1 MSDLA
6 LQLIEKEKQERTG
19 TLNLGNCDLTEVPDV
34 IKDLFWLER
43 LILCDHL
50 WWDDK
55 AKDWRNNQN
64 QGLPNSI
71 TLLPDWL
78 SQLSLLYYLDF
89 SEMAVQTLPEL
100 SNCRSLKQLNCAE
113 TKITDLIPLANL
125 YTLQWIVC
133 HETSIV
139 NLTPLANLQNLKEL
153 RCSSTQVADLTPLA
167 NLQNLQ
173 QLDCSSTQ
181 IADLASLANLQ
192 NLKELRCSSTQ
203 IADIAPLA
211 NLNNLKELRCS
222 STQIADIAPLANLNN
237 LQHIIC
243 LRTQVAD
250 LAPLTNLQNL
260 QLLYCSFTQVA
271 DLTPLAKLHSLREL
285 DCTNSSVN
293 DIQPLIHLI
302 RSGVKIHWEELIF
315 KKGIN
320 LRGCPLVCPPV
331 EFAMEGHDAVME
343 YFDQLGDDG
352 KNLNELKVIFLGE
365 GASGK
370 TSLIRRLRKEDFNP
384 KENQTHGIRIRKTPF
399 DIDGETVDAHL
410 WDFGGQEVM
419 HATHQFFL
427 SQRCIYVLVLNSR
440 TDDKAEYWLKHASSF
455 GGKSPVLVV
464 LNKIDE
470 NPSFEV
476 NRKVLS
482 EKYPQIKG
490 YYRLSCQTDE
500 GIEAFEQALQE
511 QVRQSDTRRTP
522 FPTAWLAVKN
532 HFADMDKD
540 YIESAEY
547 RDVCIQNGVDKPFS
561 QNVLLQFLHDLGV
574 IINFRNLKNFDTQI
588 LNPLWLTNGVY
599 RVINSGK
606 ITENKGLLHED
617 DFDTVINDPRYANGN
632 TTDKVFHYPRNK
644 LHYIVRVM
652 QEFELCF
659 PLDSSQYVIPQLLPV
674 EEPEFN
680 FNGAV
685 LHFVVRFTEFLPD
698 SIFPRLMVKL
708 HNYIKD
714 DLRWRSGMVLSKPS
728 VFKAEARIRADK
740 EDQKITIDACGDE
753 PRRLLSFV
761 RATLKE
767 ITEGFTDLPFEEQV
781 PIPNS
786 DVFWSY
792 TELADMEEMGVTEFP
807 IGKLKKKFSVKDL
820 LDGVEEPSMRD
831 EVAQLPVKA
840 FISYSSKDQQ
850 LMTDELLP
858 ALAPLRRLNKLQVWY
873 DRTIDAGADWEKEIM
888 DNLAEA
894 DIVLCLVSSDFINSE
909 FCFRREFEVAL
920 EDHNKDKKTI
930 VPIRLRECDWDDLA
944 LSKIQGRPSQWIDS
958 FTNRDKAWTE
968 VAKGLKPVI
977 EQAQQRRKKWLDEKK
992 RENRG

>member
-1 MSDLA
+1 MSELA
-6 LQLIEKEKQERTG
+6 LELIEEEKQERTG
-19 TLNLGNCDLTEVPDV
+19 TLNISQCGLTEIPTDV
-34 IKDLFWLER
+34 SKLLWLET
-43 LILCDHL
+43 LIIGDSYHIG
-50 WWDDK
+50 K
-55 AKDWRNNQN
+55 RGKRVRGSNQSK
-64 QGLPNSI
+64 PNIIS
-71 TLLPDWL
+71 D
-78 SQLSLLYYLDF
+78 
-89 SEMAVQTLPEL
+89 
-100 SNCRSLKQLNCAE
+100 LKL
-113 TKITDLIPLANL
+113 LANL
-125 YTLQWIVC
+125 N
-133 HETSIV
+133 S
-139 NLTPLANLQNLKEL
+139 
-153 RCSSTQVADLTPLA
+153 
-167 NLQNLQ
+167 LQ
-173 QLDCSSTQ
+173 QLDCSNTQ
-181 IADLASLANLQ
+181 VSDLTPLVNLSNLQLLDCSNTQVTDLTPLVKLNELQKLVFHYTPIKSLSPLAKLSKLQLVDCSGSQVTDLTPLTKLVSLQKVYCSNTQVADLSPLSKLTD
-192 NLKELRCSSTQ
+192 LRELWCYKTKVNDVS
-203 IADIAPLA
+203 PLA
-211 NLNNLKELRCS
+211 NLNNLEEIELSETEVSDISPLKLLLRTNLEIKWEEFIFEGGLNIKNC
-222 STQIADIAPLANLNN
+222 QLIAPP
-237 LQHIIC
+237 I
-243 LRTQVAD
+243 
-250 LAPLTNLQNL
+250 
-260 QLLYCSFTQVA
+260 
-271 DLTPLAKLHSLREL
+271 
-285 DCTNSSVN
+285 
-293 DIQPLIHLI
+293 
-302 RSGVKIHWEELIF
+302 
-315 KKGIN
+315 
-320 LRGCPLVCPPV
+320 

-370 TSLIRRLRKEDFNP
+370 TSLIRRLRREDFNP
-384 KENQTHGIRIRKTPF
+384 EENQTHGIRIRKTPF

-427 SQRCIYVLVLNSR
+427 SQRCIYVLVLNCR
-440 TDDKAEYWLKHASSF
+440 TDDKAEYWLKHTSSF

-470 NPSFEV
+470 TPSFDV

-547 RDVCIQNGVDKPFS
+547 RDVCIQNGVDKSFS

-617 DFDTVINDPRYANGN
+617 DFNTVINDPRYANGN
-632 TTDKVFHYPRNK
+632 TTDKVFYYPCNK

-659 PLDSSQYVIPQLLPV
+659 PLDNSQYVIPQLLPV

-740 EDQKITIDACGDE
+740 EDQKITIDACGEE

-781 PIPNS
+781 PIPDS
-786 DVFWSY
+786 DVLWSY

-840 FISYSSKDQQ
+840 FISYSSKDLQYMQ
-850 LMTDELLP
+850 DELLP

-920 EDHNKDKKTI
+920 EDHHKDKKTI

-944 LSKIQGRPSQWIDS
+944 LSDIQGRPSQWIDS
-958 FTNRDKAWTE
+958 FSNRDKAWTE

-992 RENRG
+992 RENVF

>member
-1 MSDLA
+1 MHCSETQIADLA
-6 LQLIEKEKQERTG
+6 SLANLQNLKELHCSETQIA
-19 TLNLGNCDLTEVPDV
+19 DLT
-34 IKDLFWLER
+34 
-43 LILCDHL
+43 
-50 WWDDK
+50 
-55 AKDWRNNQN
+55 
-64 QGLPNSI
+64 
-71 TLLPDWL
+71 
-78 SQLSLLYYLDF
+78 
-89 SEMAVQTLPEL
+89 
-100 SNCRSLKQLNCAE
+100 
-113 TKITDLIPLANL
+113 PLANL
-125 YTLQWIVC
+125 QNLQQLDCSLTQIAD
-133 HETSIV
+133 
-139 NLTPLANLQNLKEL
+139 LTPLANLQNLKHINCSHTQVADLAPLANLQNLQEL
-153 RCSSTQVADLTPLA
+153 RCSSTQIADLTPLANLQNLKHINCSHTQVADLAPLANLQNLQELRCFSTQIADLTPLA

-181 IADLASLANLQ
+181 IADLTPLANLQ
-192 NLKELRCSSTQ
+192 NLKELRCF
-203 IADIAPLA
+203 L
-211 NLNNLKELRCS
+211 
-222 STQIADIAPLANLNN
+222 
-237 LQHIIC
+237 
-243 LRTQVAD
+243 TQVAD
-250 LAPLTNLQNL
+250 LAPLANLQNLKELRCFSTQVADLSPLTNLQNL
-260 QLLYCSFTQVA
+260 QQLDCSSTQIA
-271 DLTPLAKLHSLREL
+271 DLAPLANLQNLQQL
-285 DCTNSSVN
+285 DCSSTQIADLAPLTNLHNLRGLVCINSSVS
-293 DIQPLIHLI
+293 DIQPLIHI
-302 RSGVKIHWEELIF
+302 VRNGVKIRWDVFIFEE
-315 KKGIN
+315 GVN
-320 LRGCPLVCPPV
+320 LKGCPLVAPPV

-370 TSLIRRLRKEDFNP
+370 TSLIRRLRKEEFNP

-500 GIEAFEQALQE
+500 GLEAFEQALQE

-574 IINFRNLKNFDTQI
+574 LINFRNLKNFDTQI

-632 TTDKVFHYPRNK
+632 TTDKVFHYPCNK

-740 EDQKITIDACGDE
+740 EDQKITIDACGEE

-761 RATLKE
+761 RETIKE
-767 ITEGFTDLPFEEQV
+767 IIEGFTDLPFEEMAQIPESKEFWDYHWLVEMEKAGETEFFV
-781 PIPNS
+781 PQIRKRIR
-786 DVFWSY
+786 V
-792 TELADMEEMGVTEFP
+792 ADM
-807 IGKLKKKFSVKDL
+807 

-831 EVAQLPVKA
+831 EVAQLPIKA

-920 EDHNKDKKTI
+920 EDHHKDKKTI

-977 EQAQQRRKKWLDEKK
+977 EQAQQRRKKWLDEKT